1 MRLAPQTKKLIT
13 DMKWYGN
20 IRELQNLI
28 ECIVQLY
35 PGDMIL
41 PEYIL
46 ENVTGFQE
54 EMETEEEKDQEQIRE
69 AVPEQAMDMEKMQPE
84 PEKVNVPEKR
94 IPTKP
99 SALKEEEIRNAL
111 EVCGNNRSE
120 AAKYLGISRRSFYR
134 KLEQLGIE

>member
-13 DMKWYGN
+13 EMKWYGN

-54 EMETEEEKDQEQIRE
+54 EMKMEEEKTEEPIAE
-69 AVPEQAMDMEKMQPE
+69 AKPEPDVEKVQLE
-84 PEKVNVPEKR
+84 PEKVPSPEKR

-99 SALKEEEIRNAL
+99 SALKEDEIRKAL

-134 KLEQLGIE
+134 RLQQLGME